1 MKYTTEKAIK
11 EIKRRARTIRQKHDR
26 RVTNILASTACI
38 SLTALFAVI
47 GGFSGSE
54 ISKAQTEYGAF
65 IISVESGGYI
75 LASVLG
81 FVLGVI
87 VTIGIKKLNRTKQH
101 FITNKFVKSRI

>member
-38 SLTALFAVI
+38 SLTVLFAVI

-54 ISKAQTEYGAF
+54 ISKAQTEYGAL
-65 IISVESGGYI
+65 ILSSEASGF
-75 LASVLG
+75 LLTAVVG
-81 FVLGVI
+81 FTLGVLA
-87 VTIGIKKLNRTKQH
+87 TIG
-101 FITNKFVKSRI
+101 VKRLKEKNLE

>member
-81 FVLGVI
+81 FVLGV
-87 VTIGIKKLNRTKQH
+87 VLTLLIKQLNKKISDKKQAEL
-101 FITNKFVKSRI
+101 

>member
-81 FVLGVI
+81 FVLGIV
-87 VTIGIKKLNRTKQH
+87 VTIG
-101 FITNKFVKSRI
+101 VKRSKEKDLE